1 MFLVVLSFILAII
14 RFPFSTEEF
23 PGLTLAKHRPKL
35 SLMFA
40 VAGGV
45 H

>member
-14 RFPFSTEEF
+14 CFPIFPEEF
-23 PGLTLAKHRPKL
+23 SGLTLAKHRPKL

-45 H
+45 L